1 MMEFKEKI
9 ILIAPY
15 PKLKESSEKVIK
27 RNGYD
32 IGVYLGDLEEG
43 VKVANEAVK
52 NDVEL
57 IISRG
62 GTATMIKNSVDIP
75 VVEIN
80 VTGFDLLRAI
90 YPFASSNDKSIGI
103 IGYPNV
109 IYGMKSIAKTLNI
122 DISYYEITSN
132 NQVNEQVRK
141 AIENNVKLI
150 IGDTIAIKTAD
161 KHGLKTQLITSGE
174 EAVQNS
180 ILEAKKVYQA
190 IMQEKKEK
198 EKLKTILDFAQE
210 GIIAIDGDGI
220 VTVFNPQAEKL
231 FNINKDQVINKKADK
246 VIPNTRLLEVVETG
260 KKELNQ
266 IQNIGE
272 TRIATNRVPI
282 KVENKINGAVATF
295 QDVTKIQKLEQEIR
309 RELNK
314 KGLTAQYDFDD
325 IIGQNKEIKV
335 KKELAKKFAK
345 VNSTVLITGQS
356 GTGKEL
362 FAHSIHNNSK
372 RKNGP
377 FVAINCAALPTN
389 LLESELFGYEE
400 GSFTGAQEGGK
411 SGLFELAHQG
421 TIFLDE
427 IGKMDKKLQ
436 ARLLR
441 VIQEKRIMRLGG
453 REVIPI
459 DVRIISATNSNLK
472 KAVQSGEFRKDLYY
486 RLNVLELEIP
496 PLAVR
501 KDDIPILVEHFIK
514 KLSIENG
521 VEINLSSE
529 VIESFKKYDWPGNVR
544 ELENM
549 MEKIVVISESP
560 KVTKKNIE
568 YILPEL
574 NEEKAD
580 SDLIDIYTS
589 IENIEKQVIGKLLQE
604 KLSKIEIA
612 DILDIDR
619 STLWRK
625 IKKYDL

>member
-1 MMEFKEKI
+1 
-9 ILIAPY
+9 
-15 PKLKESSEKVIK
+15 
-27 RNGYD
+27 
-32 IGVYLGDLEEG
+32 
-43 VKVANEAVK
+43 
-52 NDVEL
+52 
-57 IISRG
+57 
-62 GTATMIKNSVDIP
+62 
-75 VVEIN
+75 
-80 VTGFDLLRAI
+80 
-90 YPFASSNDKSIGI
+90 
-103 IGYPNV
+103 
-109 IYGMKSIAKTLNI
+109 
-122 DISYYEITSN
+122 
-132 NQVNEQVRK
+132 
-141 AIENNVKLI
+141 
-150 IGDTIAIKTAD
+150 
-161 KHGLKTQLITSGE
+161 
-174 EAVQNS
+174 
-180 ILEAKKVYQA
+180 
-190 IMQEKKEK
+190 
-198 EKLKTILDFAQE
+198 
-210 GIIAIDGDGI
+210 
-220 VTVFNPQAEKL
+220 
-231 FNINKDQVINKKADK
+231 
-246 VIPNTRLLEVVETG
+246 
-260 KKELNQ
+260 
-266 IQNIGE
+266 
-272 TRIATNRVPI
+272 
-282 KVENKINGAVATF
+282 
-295 QDVTKIQKLEQEIR
+295 
-309 RELNK
+309 
-314 KGLTAQYDFDD
+314 
-325 IIGQNKEIKV
+325 
-335 KKELAKKFAK
+335 
-345 VNSTVLITGQS
+345 
-356 GTGKEL
+356 
-362 FAHSIHNNSK
+362 
-372 RKNGP
+372 
-377 FVAINCAALPTN
+377 
-389 LLESELFGYEE
+389 
-400 GSFTGAQEGGK
+400 
-411 SGLFELAHQG
+411 
-421 TIFLDE
+421 
-427 IGKMDKKLQ
+427 MDKKLQ